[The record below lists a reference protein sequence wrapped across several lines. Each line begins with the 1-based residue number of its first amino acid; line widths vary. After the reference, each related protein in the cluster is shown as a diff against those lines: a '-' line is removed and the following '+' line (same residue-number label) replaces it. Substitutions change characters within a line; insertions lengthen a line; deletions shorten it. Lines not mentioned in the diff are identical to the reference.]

1 MNLDQSNSMIEIEI
15 DSKASVSYDLGRLEY
30 PGQVEAI
37 YDSNNPAFI
46 DLQKSENNYL
56 LEVHT

>member
-1 MNLDQSNSMIEIEI
+1 MIEIEI